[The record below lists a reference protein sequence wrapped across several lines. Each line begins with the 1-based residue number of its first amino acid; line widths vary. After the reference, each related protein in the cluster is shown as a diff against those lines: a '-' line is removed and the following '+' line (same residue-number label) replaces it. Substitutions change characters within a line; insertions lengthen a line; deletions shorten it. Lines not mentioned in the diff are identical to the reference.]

1 MPSPSRSIMQRRHFL
16 LGSAAA
22 IALSSRTIAR
32 AAGAVRHI
40 GVLSPG
46 PELPAVD
53 LRAIWAPLRD
63 LGWIEGGNLLV
74 DRRWANGNPALLEAL
89 ARELV
94 RMNVEVIATIGNDA
108 TRAARGATSRIPI
121 VMLSAN
127 DPVENGFVA
136 SLARP
141 GGNVTGYA
149 TVAAEV
155 AAKRIALLHELVPSA
170 RRIGVLVNPAVSPF
184 GFSREAIARACAAFG
199 AEATFVEA
207 TSRASLATALD
218 ELARRRIDALA
229 VVTDGLFIDNRESI
243 LAAAGGHRWPVAAE
257 GRDMLDAGALV
268 AYEAVMI
275 DQLERRAS
283 FIDRILRGAKP
294 ADLPVEQPTRFRL
307 MINLRAAEALGVS
320 VPQALQLRAD
330 EVIR

>member
-1 MPSPSRSIMQRRHFL
+1 MRRRRFL
-16 LGSAAA
+16 LGSTAA
-22 IALSSRTIAR
+22 IALSSRPIAR

-46 PELPAVD
+46 PELRSEN
-53 LRAIWAPLRD
+53 LRAIWSPLRD
-63 LGWIEGGNLLV
+63 LGWIEGGNLVV
-74 DRRWANGNPALLEAL
+74 DRRWANGNPALLEPL

-94 RMNVEVIATIGNDA
+94 RMNVELIATIGNDA
-108 TRAARGATSRIPI
+108 TRAARSATSRIPI

-149 TVAAEV
+149 TIAAEV

-170 RRIGVLVNPAVSPF
+170 RRIGVLVNPTVSPF
-184 GFSREAIARACAAFG
+184 GFSPEAITRACAAFG
-199 AEATFVEA
+199 GEATFVDA
-207 TSRASLATALD
+207 TSAASLNAALD

-257 GRDMLDAGALV
+257 GQDMLDAGALV
-268 AYEAVMI
+268 AYEAVMV
-275 DQLERRAS
+275 DQLERMAS
-283 FIDRILRGAKP
+283 FVDRILRGAKP